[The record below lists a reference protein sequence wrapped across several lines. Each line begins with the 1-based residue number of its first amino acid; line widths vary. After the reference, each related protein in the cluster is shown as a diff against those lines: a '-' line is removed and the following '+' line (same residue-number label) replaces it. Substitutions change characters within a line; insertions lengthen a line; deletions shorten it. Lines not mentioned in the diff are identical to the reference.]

1 MIIKN
6 LRFTLYLV
14 MALWLSVAKAG
25 SYEDFFKAVKADDAT
40 TVAQLL
46 ARGFDPNSP
55 SEDGQQPLF
64 LALREG
70 SGKVVG
76 VLLQTRGVRVDAA
89 NVAGETALMMAALR
103 GQLPWCTRLIE
114 LGAAVNRS
122 GWTPLHYA
130 ATGPQGQAAALLLE
144 HGAQIDARSPN
155 GSTALMMA
163 ARYGSEDTVALLL
176 ARGANPRLRNERDLD
191 AANFARLG
199 GREALAVKL
208 EQSAK

>member
-1 MIIKN
+1 MNN
-6 LRFTLYLV
+6 LKFTLYLFMV
-14 MALWLSVAKAG
+14 FWISVSEAG
-25 SYEDFFKAVKADDAT
+25 SYEDFFKAVKADDAA
-40 TVAQLL
+40 TVTQLL

-55 SEDGQQPLF
+55 SEDGQLALF

-70 SGKVVG
+70 AGKVVG
-76 VLLQTRGVRVDAA
+76 ALLQARGVRVDAA
-89 NVAGETALMMAALR
+89 NAAGETALMMAALR
-103 GQLPWCTRLIE
+103 GQVPWCAKLIAQ
-114 LGAAVNRS
+114 GAAVNRS

-130 ATGPQGQAAALLLE
+130 ATGPHAQAAALLLE

-176 ARGANPRLRNERDLD
+176 TRGANSRLRNERDLD
-191 AANFARLG
+191 AAAFARLG
-199 GREALAVKL
+199 GREVLAVKL

>member
-6 LRFTLYLV
+6 LKFTLYLV
-14 MALWLSVAKAG
+14 MAIWVSVSKAG
-25 SYEDFFKAVKADDAT
+25 SYEDFFKAVKADDAA
-40 TVAQLL
+40 TVTQLL

-64 LALREG
+64 LALRE
-70 SGKVVG
+70 SSANVVG
-76 VLLQTRGVRVDAA
+76 ALLQARGVRVDAA
-89 NVAGETALMMAALR
+89 NAAGETALMMAALR
-103 GQLPWCTRLIE
+103 GQLPWCARLIA
-114 LGAAVNRS
+114 LGAAVNRI

-130 ATGPQGQAAALLLE
+130 ATGPQAQAAALLLE

-163 ARYGSEDTVALLL
+163 ARYGSEDAVALLL
-176 ARGANPRLRNERDLD
+176 ARGANARLRNEQDLG
-191 AANFARLG
+191 AADFARLG

>member
-1 MIIKN
+1 MIMKN
-6 LRFTLYLV
+6 FKFALYLV
-14 MALWLSVAKAG
+14 MVLWISDSKAG
-25 SYEDFFKAVKADDAT
+25 SYEDFFKAVRADDAA
-40 TVAQLL
+40 TVTQLL
-46 ARGFDPNSP
+46 ALGFDPNSP
-55 SEDGQQPLF
+55 SEDGQQALY

-70 SGKVVG
+70 SAKVVG
-76 VLLQTRGVRVDAA
+76 ALLQARGVRVDAA
-89 NVAGETALMMAALR
+89 NAAGETALMMAALR
-103 GQLPWCTRLIE
+103 GQVPWCGRLIA

-122 GWTPLHYA
+122 GWAPLHYA
-130 ATGPQGQAAALLLE
+130 ATGPHAQTATLLLE

-191 AANFARLG
+191 AAAFARLV